1 VTVARF
7 RTVLFSE
14 RNSPFGLGFL
24 RYLSRSEMVDLI
36 ALVTRTDEVVCDYYV
51 DDDYSVNLKDEALT
65 IGIQVFQPPDVNA
78 SEGLLR
84 PLNADY
90 FIIANY
96 QQILGRPIFE
106 LPRELTI
113 NFHPSPLPRYAGLR
127 PFFWMARNRETRGGV
142 AAIRVNEI
150 IDGGDIIEEIPITL
164 RGDEDEQEIRAIH
177 FEKSLELLSAVV
189 RRFGNF
195 DRKTFRPQ
203 DLSQR
208 SYFSHNDYL
217 RATERPS

>member
-1 VTVARF
+1 
-7 RTVLFSE
+7 VLFSE

-106 LPRELTI
+106 LPQELTI

-127 PFFWMARNRETRGGV
+127 PFFWM
-142 AAIRVNEI
+142 
-150 IDGGDIIEEIPITL
+150 
-164 RGDEDEQEIRAIH
+164 
-177 FEKSLELLSAVV
+177 
-189 RRFGNF
+189 
-195 DRKTFRPQ
+195 
-203 DLSQR
+203 
-208 SYFSHNDYL
+208 
-217 RATERPS
+217 